1 MDNIRVKEE
10 SLNNWRSEVNVDEGV
25 KTAIGLGLLATPYL
39 AKKFLKPTVDKKI
52 EDARKGETGSDL
64 INKIGGDR
72 RSGTKIESYN
82 TSDWRNEFHPTEIE
96 SIDII
101 KNEPLVN
108 EGNKSKF
115 RGINIGGSGN
125 KDSMHRGPNEKII
138 HNVTGVNYNLMVKN
152 KDKKKE
158 VVAASYELDLEN
170 IMLEFVEEDINL
182 LYENGFTY
190 EEIAEFYITEE
201 YLTEAPGLIP
211 GAVKG
216 ATFIAKQVIPKVT
229 KFAFKTALPRAK
241 KDIGIVSKFVRNPE
255 TWKKAQQIAG
265 RANRDFDKV
274 ALPAAK
280 GVRSVGNFLKQ
291 LPARTY
297 NTTQKVIKGTQKTVK
312 ALKSATNTVKST
324 GSDLVK
330 KTGPTVKK
338 GAKKFTDFVLDTYD
352 KVEKNVGQ
360 AIVNRGKQDVALR
373 RFDKAKVNV
382 WKDKLGAKALERP
395 GDKAGDV
402 ISVGKK
408 TGDAAKYRKPGDPWY
423 QFMKKRKPLTGVPK
437 SPVDRTNKLLTPG
450 KTTVID
456 KLRSTRNKLADVGG
470 KLATTVK
477 DKGGQLATTAKD
489 KGSKLVSQVRN
500 FFSKKKTNQL
510 TGASINQ
517 RSLPSKTTV
526 TPVKPS
532 TTTTTSS
539 SHTSPKP
546 SWDYVRPTKIKN
558 PIKSPSGSPAPKPEF
573 RGGLSP
579 KSPKVTSAK
588 RWMELSKAAQATM
601 DSDKAARSAA
611 ITGGTVGAVGLL
623 GTKTNKT
630 SSSSTSSSSSLP
642 STTVTKDKD
651 ENKTISNTEKKD
663 VNPTKNPVI
672 KDKDE
677 DKKVTTTTTTTKP
690 KKGKTKWVGK
700 NTTWVDRSGNVIAP
714 KVKK

>member
-101 KNEPLVN
+101 KAEPLV
-108 EGNKSKF
+108 ERDVYVKSN
-115 RGINIGGSGN
+115 RNDYGIPKGLKPSG
-125 KDSMHRGPNEKII
+125 I
-138 HNVTGVNYNLMVKN
+138 KN
-152 KDKKKE
+152 AGTDPVDVLKKMMLNDRASKEKKKE
-158 VVAASYELDLEN
+158 TVAASYEVDLEK

-437 SPVDRTNKLLTPG
+437 PPVDRTNKLLSPG

-489 KGSKLVSQVRN
+489 KGSKLVSQVRK
-500 FFSKKKTNQL
+500 FFGKKKTNQL

-601 DSDKAARSAA
+601 DSDKAARNAA

-630 SSSSTSSSSSLP
+630 SSSSTSSNSSLP

-677 DKKVTTTTTTTKP
+677 DKKVTTTTTKP

>member
-10 SLNNWRSEVNVDEGV
+10 SLNNWRSEVNVDEGAL
-25 KTAIGLGLLATPYL
+25 KLAAGAAALAVPYL
-39 AKKFLKPTVDKKI
+39 AKKFLKPKVD
-52 EDARKGETGSDL
+52 DALEKGRNT
-64 INKIGGDR
+64 KIGGNT
-72 RSGTKIESYN
+72 RSGSRLGIPNNKPGDMRKESYN

-101 KNEPLVN
+101 KNKPLVN
-108 EGNKSKF
+108 ERYKF
-115 RGINIGGSGN
+115 IGPGKGR
-125 KDSMHRGPNEKII
+125 KARDEDMTKHKGEKLGPNYLIPQASKE
-138 HNVTGVNYNLMVKN
+138 
-152 KDKKKE
+152 KKKE
-158 VVAASYELDLEN
+158 VVAASYEVDLEN

-229 KFAFKTALPRAK
+229 KFAFKTALPRAR
-241 KDIGIVSKFVRNPE
+241 KDIGTVSKFVRNPE

-265 RANRDFDKV
+265 RANKDFDKI

-280 GVRSVGNFLKQ
+280 GVKSVGNFLKQ

-297 NTTQKVIKGTQKTVK
+297 DSAQKVIKGTQKTVK

-338 GAKKFTDFVLDTYD
+338 GAKKFTDFVLKTYD

-360 AIVNRGKQDVALR
+360 ALVNRGKQDVAIR

-402 ISVGKK
+402 ISVSKK

-423 QFMKKRKPLTGVPK
+423 QFMKKRQPLTGVPK
-437 SPVDRTNKLLTPG
+437 PSVDRTNKLLTPG

-456 KLRSTRNKLADVGG
+456 KLRSTRTKLADVGG
-470 KLATTVK
+470 KLATT
-477 DKGGQLATTAKD
+477 AKD
-489 KGSKLVSQVRN
+489 KGSKIVSQVRK
-500 FFSKKKTNQL
+500 FFGKKKTNQL
-510 TGASINQ
+510 PGASINQ
-517 RSLPSKTTV
+517 RSLPSTTKV

-532 TTTTTSS
+532 TTTTTTTTS
-539 SHTSPKP
+539 TSPKP

-558 PIKSPSGSPAPKPEF
+558 PITPPSGNPAPKPEF

-579 KSPKVTSAK
+579 KSPKATSAK
-588 RWMELSKAAQATM
+588 RWMELSKAAAATM
-601 DSDKAARSAA
+601 GSDKAATTAA
-611 ITGGTVGAVGLL
+611 VTGGATAAVGLL
-623 GTKTNKT
+623 GKK
-630 SSSSTSSSSSLP
+630 SS
-642 STTVTKDKD
+642 
-651 ENKTISNTEKKD
+651 ENKTISNTEKKTVD
-663 VNPTKNPVI
+663 PKKNNVVKTNVVKNKEEKKKLTPTQKW
-672 KDKDE
+672 
-677 DKKVTTTTTTTKP
+677 DKKRVEKL
-690 KKGKTKWVGK
+690 KYGK
-700 NTTWVDRSGNVIAP
+700 SGSHLSPLEQEMAN
-714 KVKK
+714 

>member
-1 MDNIRVKEE
+1 MDNIRVKQESPSDWRAGFEIEE
-10 SLNNWRSEVNVDEGV
+10 GKKKGLDGKACWDGYKLAGTKKKGGKTVDNCVKEDQVDEGW
-25 KTAIGLGLLATPYL
+25 KLAAGAAALTLPYL
-39 AKKFLKPTVDKKI
+39 TKRFLEPTVDKKLK
-52 EDARKGETGSDL
+52 DARKG
-64 INKIGGDR
+64 KIGGDR
-72 RSGTKIESYN
+72 RSGIVTESYN

-101 KNEPLVN
+101 KAEPLV
-108 EGNKSKF
+108 ERDVYVKSNRNDYGLPKGLKSG
-115 RGINIGGSGN
+115 GI
-125 KDSMHRGPNEKII
+125 KDAGTDPVDVMKKMILGDKAE
-138 HNVTGVNYNLMVKN
+138 VK
-152 KDKKKE
+152 KTKE
-158 VVAASYELDLEN
+158 TVAASYEIDVEN

-190 EEIAEFYITEE
+190 EEIAEFYNTEE

-216 ATFIAKQVIPKVT
+216 ATFIAKQVVPKIT

-241 KDIGIVSKFVRNPE
+241 KDIGTVSKFVRNPQ
-255 TWKKAQQIAG
+255 TWKKAGEIAG
-265 RANRDFDKV
+265 RANRDFDKI

-297 NTTQKVIKGTQKTVK
+297 DTTQKVIKGTQKTVK

-330 KTGPTVKK
+330 KTVPTVKK
-338 GAKKFTDFVLDTYD
+338 GAKKFTDFVLKTYD

-360 AIVNRGKQDVALR
+360 SIVNRGKQDVALR

-382 WKDKLGAKALERP
+382 WKDKLGAKALERS

-408 TGDAAKYRKPGDPWY
+408 TGDAAKYRKPGDPWH

-437 SPVDRTNKLLTPG
+437 PPVDRTNKLLSPG

-456 KLRSTRNKLADVGG
+456 KLKSTRNKLADVGG
-470 KLATTVK
+470 KLATT
-477 DKGGQLATTAKD
+477 AKD
-489 KGSKLVSQVRN
+489 KGSKIVSQVRK
-500 FFSKKKTNQL
+500 FFGKKKTNQL

-532 TTTTTSS
+532 TTTTSS

-558 PIKSPSGSPAPKPEF
+558 PIKPPSGSPAPKPEF

-579 KSPKVTSAK
+579 KSPKATSAK
-588 RWMELSKAAQATM
+588 RWMELNKAAKATVG
-601 DSDKAARSAA
+601 SDKAATTAA
-611 ITGGTVGAVGLL
+611 VTGGATGAVGLL
-623 GTKTNKT
+623 SKK
-630 SSSSTSSSSSLP
+630 S
-642 STTVTKDKD
+642 D
-651 ENKTISNTEKKD
+651 ENKTISNTEKKTVD
-663 VNPTKNPVI
+663 
-672 KDKDE
+672 
-677 DKKVTTTTTTTKP
+677 P
-690 KKGKTKWVGK
+690 KKNKVVKNKEEKKKLTPTQKWDQKRVAKLKYGK
-700 NTTWVDRSGNVIAP
+700 SGSHLSPLEQEMAN
-714 KVKK
+714 

>member
-1 MDNIRVKEE
+1 MDNIRVKQE
-10 SLNNWRSEVNVDEGV
+10 SLHDWRSGFEIEEGKKKGLDGKACWDGYKLAGTKKKGGKTVDNCVKEDQVDEGV
-25 KTAIGLGLLATPYL
+25 KTAIGLGLLAAPYL
-39 AKKFLKPTVDKKI
+39 AKKFLKPKVD
-52 EDARKGETGSDL
+52 DALEKGRNT
-64 INKIGGDR
+64 KIGGNT
-72 RSGTKIESYN
+72 RSGTKTESYN

-101 KNEPLVN
+101 KAEPLVN
-108 EGNKSKF
+108 EGRTSRY
-115 RGINIGGSGN
+115 RGFDIGGSGH
-125 KDSMHRGPNEKII
+125 KDSLHRGTNEKII
-138 HNVTGVNYNLMVKN
+138 HGTTGVNYNLV
-152 KDKKKE
+152 KDKDKTKE
-158 VVAASYELDLEN
+158 VVAASYEIDVEN

-190 EEIAEFYITEE
+190 QEIAEFYNTEE

-216 ATFIAKQVIPKVT
+216 ATFIAKQVVPKIT

-297 NTTQKVIKGTQKTVK
+297 DTTQKVIKGTQKTVK

-338 GAKKFTDFVLDTYD
+338 GAKKFTDFVLKTYD

-360 AIVNRGKQDVALR
+360 ALVNRGKQDVAIR

-382 WKDKLGAKALERP
+382 WKDKLGAKALERS

-408 TGDAAKYRKPGDPWY
+408 TGDAAKYRKPGDPWH

-437 SPVDRTNKLLTPG
+437 PPVDRTNKLLTPG

-456 KLRSTRNKLADVGG
+456 KLRSTRNKLADIGG
-470 KLATTVK
+470 K
-477 DKGGQLATTAKD
+477 LATTAKD
-489 KGSKLVSQVRN
+489 KGSKLVSQVRK
-500 FFSKKKTNQL
+500 FFGKKKTNQL

-532 TTTTTSS
+532 TTTTSS
-539 SHTSPKP
+539 SHKSPQP

-558 PIKSPSGSPAPKPEF
+558 PIKPPSGSPAPKPEF

-579 KSPKVTSAK
+579 KSSKATSAK
-588 RWMELSKAAQATM
+588 RWMELNKAAKATM
-601 DSDKAARSAA
+601 GSDKAATTAA
-611 ITGGTVGAVGLL
+611 VTGGATAAVGLL
-623 GTKTNKT
+623 GKK
-630 SSSSTSSSSSLP
+630 SS
-642 STTVTKDKD
+642 
-651 ENKTISNTEKKD
+651 ENKTISNTEKKTVD
-663 VNPTKNPVI
+663 
-672 KDKDE
+672 
-677 DKKVTTTTTTTKP
+677 P
-690 KKGKTKWVGK
+690 KKNNVVKNKEEKKKLTPTQKWDNKRVAKLKYGK
-700 NTTWVDRSGNVIAP
+700 SGSHLSPLEQEMAN
-714 KVKK
+714 

>member
-1 MDNIRVKEE
+1 
-10 SLNNWRSEVNVDEGV
+10 
-25 KTAIGLGLLATPYL
+25 
-39 AKKFLKPTVDKKI
+39 
-52 EDARKGETGSDL
+52 
-64 INKIGGDR
+64 
-72 RSGTKIESYN
+72 
-82 TSDWRNEFHPTEIE
+82 
-96 SIDII
+96 
-101 KNEPLVN
+101 
-108 EGNKSKF
+108 
-115 RGINIGGSGN
+115 
-125 KDSMHRGPNEKII
+125 
-138 HNVTGVNYNLMVKN
+138 
-152 KDKKKE
+152 
-158 VVAASYELDLEN
+158 
-170 IMLEFVEEDINL
+170 MLEFVEEDINL

-241 KDIGIVSKFVRNPE
+241 KDIGIVSKFVRNPQ

-297 NTTQKVIKGTQKTVK
+297 DTAQKVIKGTKKTVK
-312 ALKSATNTVKST
+312 ALKSATNTVRST

-402 ISVGKK
+402 ISVGTNTGKK
-408 TGDAAKYRKPGDPWY
+408 FRRPINPWQSMWKKDPSRNISNVNISKGS
-423 QFMKKRKPLTGVPK
+423 QSQKQLPA
-437 SPVDRTNKLLTPG
+437 G

-470 KLATTVK
+470 KLATT
-477 DKGGQLATTAKD
+477 AKD
-489 KGSKLVSQVRN
+489 KGSKIVSQVRK
-500 FFSKKKTNQL
+500 FFGKKKTNQL
-510 TGASINQ
+510 TGASISQ

-526 TPVKPS
+526 TPVKTS
-532 TTTTTSS
+532 TTTTSPG
-539 SHTSPKP
+539 HTSPKP

-558 PIKSPSGSPAPKPEF
+558 PIKPPSGSPAPKPEF

-579 KSPKVTSAK
+579 RSEKSKSAEK
-588 RWMELSKAAQATM
+588 WMRLSKAAQSTM
-601 DSDKAARSAA
+601 DSDTAARSAA
-611 ITGGTVGAVGLL
+611 ITGATVGAVGLL
-623 GTKTNKT
+623 GTKTNKK

-651 ENKTISNTEKKD
+651 ENKTISNTEKKE

-677 DKKVTTTTTTTKP
+677 GKKLTTNTTTTSTKP

-700 NTTWVDRSGNVIAP
+700 NTTWVGRSGNVIAP
-714 KVKK
+714 KVK

>member
-1 MDNIRVKEE
+1 MDNIRVKQE
-10 SLNNWRSEVNVDEGV
+10 SLHDWRSEVNVDEGW
-25 KTAIGLGLLATPYL
+25 KLAAGAAALALPYL
-39 AKKFLKPTVDKKI
+39 TKKFLKPKVD
-52 EDARKGETGSDL
+52 DALEKGRNT
-64 INKIGGDR
+64 KIGGNT
-72 RSGTKIESYN
+72 RSGTKTESYN

-101 KNEPLVN
+101 KAEPLVN
-108 EGNKSKF
+108 EGKTSRY
-115 RGINIGGSGN
+115 RGFDVGGSGH
-125 KDSMHRGPNEKII
+125 KDSLHRGTNEKII
-138 HNVTGVNYNLMVKN
+138 HGTTGVNYNLVKN
-152 KDKKKE
+152 KDKKKKE
-158 VVAASYELDLEN
+158 VVAASYEADLEN

-229 KFAFKTALPRAK
+229 RFAFKTALPRAK

-297 NTTQKVIKGTQKTVK
+297 DTTQKVIKGTQKTVK

-338 GAKKFTDFVLDTYD
+338 GAKKFTDFVLKTYD

-360 AIVNRGKQDVALR
+360 ALVNRGKQDVAIR

-382 WKDKLGAKALERP
+382 WKDKLGAKALERS

-408 TGDAAKYRKPGDPWY
+408 TGDAAKYRKPGDPWH

-437 SPVDRTNKLLTPG
+437 PPVDRTNKLLAPG

-470 KLATTVK
+470 KLAK
-477 DKGGQLATTAKD
+477 TAKD
-489 KGSKLVSQVRN
+489 KGSKIVSQVRN
-500 FFSKKKTNQL
+500 FFSKKKTNKL

-532 TTTTTSS
+532 TTTSS
-539 SHTSPKP
+539 SGHKSPQP

-558 PIKSPSGSPAPKPEF
+558 PIKPPSGSPAPKPEF

-579 KSPKVTSAK
+579 KSPKAKSAK
-588 RWMELSKAAQATM
+588 RWMELNKAAQATM

-642 STTVTKDKD
+642 STNVTKDKD
-651 ENKTISNTEKKD
+651 ENKTISNTEKKE

-677 DKKVTTTTTTTKP
+677 GKKLTTTTTTKP

-700 NTTWVDRSGNVIAP
+700 NTTWVGRSGNVIAP
-714 KVKK
+714 KAKK

>member
-10 SLNNWRSEVNVDEGV
+10 SLNNWRSEVNVDEGW
-25 KTAIGLGLLATPYL
+25 KLAAGATALAVPYL
-39 AKKFLKPTVDKKI
+39 AKTFLKPKVDGALKK
-52 EDARKGETGSDL
+52 ARKGETKFDL

-72 RSGTKIESYN
+72 RSGIVTESYN

-101 KNEPLVN
+101 KAEPLV
-108 EGNKSKF
+108 ERDVYVKSN
-115 RGINIGGSGN
+115 RNDYGIPKGLKPSG
-125 KDSMHRGPNEKII
+125 I
-138 HNVTGVNYNLMVKN
+138 KN
-152 KDKKKE
+152 AGTDPVDILKKMMLNDRASKEKKKE
-158 VVAASYELDLEN
+158 TVVASYEADLEK

-190 EEIAEFYITEE
+190 EEIAEFYNTEE

-297 NTTQKVIKGTQKTVK
+297 DTTQKVIKGTKKTVK

-330 KTGPTVKK
+330 KTGPTVQK

-437 SPVDRTNKLLTPG
+437 PPVDRTNKLLTPG

-470 KLATTVK
+470 KLATT
-477 DKGGQLATTAKD
+477 AKD
-489 KGSKLVSQVRN
+489 KGSKLVSQVRK

-532 TTTTTSS
+532 TTTTSS
-539 SHTSPKP
+539 GHVSPKP

-558 PIKSPSGSPAPKPEF
+558 PIKPPSGSPAPKPEF

-579 KSPKVTSAK
+579 KSPKAKSAK

-651 ENKTISNTEKKD
+651 ENKTISNTEKKE

-677 DKKVTTTTTTTKP
+677 GKKLTNTTTTTTTTTKS
-690 KKGKTKWVGK
+690 KKGKTRWVGK
-700 NTTWVDRSGNVIAP
+700 NTTWVDRHGNVIAP

>member
-10 SLNNWRSEVNVDEGV
+10 SLNNWRSEVNVDEGW
-25 KTAIGLGLLATPYL
+25 KLAAGAAALAVPYL
-39 AKKFLKPTVDKKI
+39 AKTFLKPKTDKLI
-52 EDARKGETGSDL
+52 DGARKKSP
-64 INKIGGDR
+64 IGGDR
-72 RSGTKIESYN
+72 RSGIVTESYN

-101 KNEPLVN
+101 KAEPLVERDVYVKSN
-108 EGNKSKF
+108 RNPNTGIPIGLKSGGIKDAGNDPVDVMKKMILQDRASK
-115 RGINIGGSGN
+115 
-125 KDSMHRGPNEKII
+125 E
-138 HNVTGVNYNLMVKN
+138 
-152 KDKKKE
+152 KKKE

-190 EEIAEFYITEE
+190 EEIAEFYNTEE

-423 QFMKKRKPLTGVPK
+423 QFMKKRQPLTGVPK
-437 SPVDRTNKLLTPG
+437 PPVDRTNKLLSPG

-489 KGSKLVSQVRN
+489 KGSKLVSQVRK
-500 FFSKKKTNQL
+500 FFGKKKTNQL

-677 DKKVTTTTTTTKP
+677 GKKLTATDTTTNTTTKP

-700 NTTWVDRSGNVIAP
+700 NTTWVGRSGNVIAP

>member
-101 KNEPLVN
+101 KAEPLV
-108 EGNKSKF
+108 ERDVYVKSN
-115 RGINIGGSGN
+115 RNDYGIPKGLKPSG
-125 KDSMHRGPNEKII
+125 I
-138 HNVTGVNYNLMVKN
+138 KN
-152 KDKKKE
+152 AGTDPVDVLKKMMLNDRASKEKKKE
-158 VVAASYELDLEN
+158 TVAASYEVDLEK

-395 GDKAGDV
+395 GDKVGDV

-423 QFMKKRKPLTGVPK
+423 QFMKKRQPLTGVPK
-437 SPVDRTNKLLTPG
+437 PPVDRTNKLLSPG

-677 DKKVTTTTTTTKP
+677 DKKVTTTTTKP

>member
-1 MDNIRVKEE
+1 MDNIRVKQE
-10 SLNNWRSEVNVDEGV
+10 SLSNWRSQFEIKEDQVDEGIVDSIKDKLNFV
-25 KTAIGLGLLATPYL
+25 KYAKDTVNKYNNKLRKNADAINEIIPGTAKVSG
-39 AKKFLKPTVDKKI
+39 
-52 EDARKGETGSDL
+52 
-64 INKIGGDR
+64 
-72 RSGTKIESYN
+72 GTKTESYN

-101 KNEPLVN
+101 KAEPLVERDVYVKSN
-108 EGNKSKF
+108 RNPNTGIPIGLKSGGIKDAGNDPVDVMKKMILQDRASK
-115 RGINIGGSGN
+115 
-125 KDSMHRGPNEKII
+125 E
-138 HNVTGVNYNLMVKN
+138 
-152 KDKKKE
+152 KKKE

-241 KDIGIVSKFVRNPE
+241 KDIGVVSRFVRNPE

-297 NTTQKVIKGTQKTVK
+297 NTTQKVIKGTKKTVK
-312 ALKSATNTVKST
+312 ALKSATNTVRST

-330 KTGPTVKK
+330 KTGPTVQK

-382 WKDKLGAKALERP
+382 WKDKLGAKALERS

-423 QFMKKRKPLTGVPK
+423 QFMKKRKALTGVPK
-437 SPVDRTNKLLTPG
+437 PPVDRTNKLLTPG

-456 KLRSTRNKLADVGG
+456 KLRSTRNQLANVGG
-470 KLATTVK
+470 KLATTAK
-477 DKGGQLATTAKD
+477 TKGGQLATTVKD

-532 TTTTTSS
+532 TTTTSS
-539 SHTSPKP
+539 THTSPKP
-546 SWDYVRPTKIKN
+546 SWDYVKPTKIKN
-558 PIKSPSGSPAPKPEF
+558 PIKPSSDRPAPKPEF

-579 KSPKVTSAK
+579 KSPKVKSAE

-623 GTKTNKT
+623 GTRTNKT

-651 ENKTISNTEKKD
+651 ENKTISNTEKKE
-663 VNPTKNPVI
+663 VNPTKNPIV

-677 DKKVTTTTTTTKP
+677 GKKLTATTTTTKP

-700 NTTWVDRSGNVIAP
+700 NTTWVGRSGNVIAP
-714 KVKK
+714 KVK

>member
-1 MDNIRVKEE
+1 MDNIRVKQE
-10 SLNNWRSEVNVDEGV
+10 SLHDWRSQLEIDEGLV
-25 KTAIGLGLLATPYL
+25 TTGLALSAAGGLAAWALPKL
-39 AKKFLKPTVDKKI
+39 KKNVDKKL
-52 EDARKGETGSDL
+52 EDASKNMS
-64 INKIGGDR
+64 IGGQYR
-72 RSGTKIESYN
+72 KKQIEKNSGVKLEQISN
-82 TSDWRNEFHPTEIE
+82 WRDDFHPTEIE

-101 KNEPLVN
+101 KAEPLV
-108 EGNKSKF
+108 ERDVYVKSD
-115 RGINIGGSGN
+115 RNPNTGIPIGLKSGGI
-125 KDSMHRGPNEKII
+125 KDAGTDPVDVMKKMILGDKAE
-138 HNVTGVNYNLMVKN
+138 VK
-152 KDKKKE
+152 KKKE
-158 VVAASYELDLEN
+158 TVAASYEADLEN

-229 KFAFKTALPRAK
+229 RFAFKTALPRAK

-297 NTTQKVIKGTQKTVK
+297 DTTQKVIKGTQKTVN

-338 GAKKFTDFVLDTYD
+338 GAKKFTDFVLNTYD

-360 AIVNRGKQDVALR
+360 AIVNRGKQDVAIR

-408 TGDAAKYRKPGDPWY
+408 TGDAAKYRKPGDPWH

-437 SPVDRTNKLLTPG
+437 APVDRTNKLLTPG

-470 KLATTVK
+470 KLATT
-477 DKGGQLATTAKD
+477 AKD
-489 KGSKLVSQVRN
+489 KGSKLVSQVRK
-500 FFSKKKTNQL
+500 FFGKKKTNQL

-517 RSLPSKTTV
+517 RSLPSKTSV
-526 TPVKPS
+526 KPVKPS
-532 TTTTTSS
+532 TTTTSS
-539 SHTSPKP
+539 GHTSPKP

-558 PIKSPSGSPAPKPEF
+558 SITPPSGSPAPKPEF

-579 KSPKVTSAK
+579 KSSKATSAK
-588 RWMELSKAAQATM
+588 RWMELNKAAKATM
-601 DSDKAARSAA
+601 GSDKAATTAA
-611 ITGGTVGAVGLL
+611 VTGGATAAVGLL
-623 GTKTNKT
+623 SKK
-630 SSSSTSSSSSLP
+630 S
-642 STTVTKDKD
+642 D
-651 ENKTISNTEKKD
+651 ENKTISNTEKKTVD
-663 VNPTKNPVI
+663 PKKNNVVKNNVVKNKEEKKKLTPTQKW
-672 KDKDE
+672 
-677 DKKVTTTTTTTKP
+677 DKKRVAKL
-690 KKGKTKWVGK
+690 KYGK
-700 NTTWVDRSGNVIAP
+700 SGSHLSPLEQEMAN
-714 KVKK
+714 

>member
-10 SLNNWRSEVNVDEGV
+10 SLNNWRSDVNVDEGW
-25 KTAIGLGLLATPYL
+25 KLAAGAAALAVPYL
-39 AKKFLKPTVDKKI
+39 AKKFLKPKVDGAIEKARNSKSKI
-52 EDARKGETGSDL
+52 HV
-64 INKIGGDR
+64 GGNIK
-72 RSGTKIESYN
+72 SGIVTESYN

-101 KNEPLVN
+101 KNEPLV
-108 EGNKSKF
+108 ERDIYVKSN
-115 RGINIGGSGN
+115 RNDYGIPKGLKSGGI
-125 KDSMHRGPNEKII
+125 KDAGTDPLDVLKKMILQDRASKE
-138 HNVTGVNYNLMVKN
+138 
-152 KDKKKE
+152 KKKE
-158 VVAASYELDLEN
+158 VVAASYEIDLEN

-229 KFAFKTALPRAK
+229 KFAFKTALPRAR
-241 KDIGIVSKFVRNPE
+241 KDIGTVSKFVRNPE

-265 RANRDFDKV
+265 RANKDFDKI

-280 GVRSVGNFLKQ
+280 GVKSVGNFLKQ

-297 NTTQKVIKGTQKTVK
+297 DSAQKVIKGTQKTVK

-338 GAKKFTDFVLDTYD
+338 GAKKFTDFVLKTYD

-360 AIVNRGKQDVALR
+360 ALVNRGKQDVAIR

-402 ISVGKK
+402 ISVSKK

-423 QFMKKRKPLTGVPK
+423 QFMKKRQPLTGVPK
-437 SPVDRTNKLLTPG
+437 PSVDRTNKLLTPG

-456 KLRSTRNKLADVGG
+456 KLRSTRTKLADVGG
-470 KLATTVK
+470 KLATT
-477 DKGGQLATTAKD
+477 AKD
-489 KGSKLVSQVRN
+489 KGSKIVSQVRK
-500 FFSKKKTNQL
+500 FFGKKKTNQL
-510 TGASINQ
+510 PGASINQ
-517 RSLPSKTTV
+517 RSLPSTTKV

-532 TTTTTSS
+532 TTTTTTTTS
-539 SHTSPKP
+539 TSPKP

-558 PIKSPSGSPAPKPEF
+558 PITPPSGNPAPKPEF

-579 KSPKVTSAK
+579 KSPKATSAK
-588 RWMELSKAAQATM
+588 RWMELSKAAAATM
-601 DSDKAARSAA
+601 GSDKAATTAA
-611 ITGGTVGAVGLL
+611 VTGGATAAVGLL
-623 GTKTNKT
+623 GKK
-630 SSSSTSSSSSLP
+630 SS
-642 STTVTKDKD
+642 
-651 ENKTISNTEKKD
+651 ENKTISNTEKKTVD
-663 VNPTKNPVI
+663 PKKNNVVKTNVVKNKEEKKKLTPTQKW
-672 KDKDE
+672 
-677 DKKVTTTTTTTKP
+677 DKKRVEKL
-690 KKGKTKWVGK
+690 KYGK
-700 NTTWVDRSGNVIAP
+700 SGSHLSPLEQEMAN
-714 KVKK
+714 

>member
-1 MDNIRVKEE
+1 MDNIRVKQE
-10 SLNNWRSEVNVDEGV
+10 SLHDWRSEVNVDEGW
-25 KTAIGLGLLATPYL
+25 KLAAGAAALAIPYL
-39 AKKFLKPTVDKKI
+39 AKKFLKPKVDDALEKGRNSTSKI
-52 EDARKGETGSDL
+52 HV
-64 INKIGGDR
+64 GGNIK
-72 RSGTKIESYN
+72 SGIVTESYN
-82 TSDWRNEFHPTEIE
+82 TSDWRDEFHPTEIE

-101 KNEPLVN
+101 KAEPLVN
-108 EGNKSKF
+108 EGRTSRY
-115 RGINIGGSGN
+115 RGFDVGGSGH
-125 KDSMHRGPNEKII
+125 KDSLHRGTNEKII
-138 HNVTGVNYNLMVKN
+138 HGTTGVNYNLVKN
-152 KDKKKE
+152 KDKKKKE
-158 VVAASYELDLEN
+158 VVAASYEADLEN

-229 KFAFKTALPRAK
+229 RFAFKTALPRAK

-297 NTTQKVIKGTQKTVK
+297 DTTQKVIKGTEKTVK

-330 KTGPTVKK
+330 KTVPTVKK

-437 SPVDRTNKLLTPG
+437 PPVDRTNKLLTPG

-470 KLATTVK
+470 KLAK
-477 DKGGQLATTAKD
+477 TAKD
-489 KGSKLVSQVRN
+489 KGSKIVSQVRN

-532 TTTTTSS
+532 TSTTTSS
-539 SHTSPKP
+539 GHKSPKP
-546 SWDYVRPTKIKN
+546 SWDYVKPTKIKN
-558 PIKSPSGSPAPKPEF
+558 PIKPPSGSPAPKPEF

-579 KSPKVTSAK
+579 KSPKAKSAK

-651 ENKTISNTEKKD
+651 ENKTISNTEKKE

-677 DKKVTTTTTTTKP
+677 GKKLTNTTTTTKS
-690 KKGKTKWVGK
+690 KKGKTRWVGK
-700 NTTWVDRSGNVIAP
+700 NTTWVDRHGNVIAP

>member
-1 MDNIRVKEE
+1 MDNIRVKQESPSDWRAGFEIEE
-10 SLNNWRSEVNVDEGV
+10 
-25 KTAIGLGLLATPYL
+25 GLVTTGLALSGAGALAAWALPK
-39 AKKFLKPTVDKKI
+39 AKKFVDKKL
-52 EDARKGETGSDL
+52 EDASNNMT
-64 INKIGGDR
+64 IGGQYR
-72 RSGTKIESYN
+72 KKQIEKKTGVKLEQ
-82 TSDWRNEFHPTEIE
+82 TSNWRDDFHPTEIE

-101 KNEPLVN
+101 KAEPLVN
-108 EGNKSKF
+108 ERYKF
-115 RGINIGGSGN
+115 IGPGKGR
-125 KDSMHRGPNEKII
+125 KARDEDMTKHKGEKLGPNYLIPQASKE
-138 HNVTGVNYNLMVKN
+138 
-152 KDKKKE
+152 KKKE
-158 VVAASYELDLEN
+158 VVAASYEVDLEN

-229 KFAFKTALPRAK
+229 KFAFKTALPRAR
-241 KDIGIVSKFVRNPE
+241 KDIGTVSKFVRNPE

-265 RANRDFDKV
+265 RANKDFDKI

-280 GVRSVGNFLKQ
+280 GVKSVGNFLKQ

-297 NTTQKVIKGTQKTVK
+297 DSAQKVIKGTQKTVK

-338 GAKKFTDFVLDTYD
+338 GAKKFTDFVLKTYD

-360 AIVNRGKQDVALR
+360 ALVNRGKQDVAIR

-402 ISVGKK
+402 ISVSKK

-423 QFMKKRKPLTGVPK
+423 QFMKKRQPLTGVPK
-437 SPVDRTNKLLTPG
+437 PSVDRTNKLLTPG

-456 KLRSTRNKLADVGG
+456 KLRSTRTKLADVGG
-470 KLATTVK
+470 KLATT
-477 DKGGQLATTAKD
+477 AKD
-489 KGSKLVSQVRN
+489 KGSKIVSQVRK
-500 FFSKKKTNQL
+500 FFGKKKTNQL
-510 TGASINQ
+510 PGASINQ
-517 RSLPSKTTV
+517 RSLPSTTKV

-532 TTTTTSS
+532 TTTTTTTTS
-539 SHTSPKP
+539 TSPKP

-558 PIKSPSGSPAPKPEF
+558 PITPPSGNPAPKPEF

-579 KSPKVTSAK
+579 KSPKATSAK
-588 RWMELSKAAQATM
+588 RWMELSKAAAATM
-601 DSDKAARSAA
+601 GSDKAATTAA
-611 ITGGTVGAVGLL
+611 VTGGATAAVGLL
-623 GTKTNKT
+623 GKK
-630 SSSSTSSSSSLP
+630 SS
-642 STTVTKDKD
+642 
-651 ENKTISNTEKKD
+651 ENKTISNTEKKTVD
-663 VNPTKNPVI
+663 PKKNNVVKTNVVKNKEEKKKLTPTQKW
-672 KDKDE
+672 
-677 DKKVTTTTTTTKP
+677 DKKRVEKL
-690 KKGKTKWVGK
+690 KYGK
-700 NTTWVDRSGNVIAP
+700 SGSHLSPLEQEMAN
-714 KVKK
+714 